1 MEVRLKKQKSITD
14 ETVIAKQIKKLAPNS
29 RKISKERRTDLSKGR
44 GREAIGQEKTREK
57 TQKAKK

>member
-29 RKISKERRTDLSKGR
+29 RKIFLDFFTDNVPCGNYY
-44 GREAIGQEKTREK
+44 
-57 TQKAKK
+57 KKKRL